1 MSKRSH
7 VKVCIENE
15 NKHTRKTIWI
25 YRRFLWMNLSQM
37 TRQNECLLFLM
48 YKGIYNWDHL
58 KKCNIEFELQWYFEY
73 LGKKEIIYLILMC
86 SCYHYFMSIQAHV
99 TRIVF
104 QCHIGQFYILQ
115 LDQLQFTGYPSN
127 QNIIVCYAWNTFDK
141 QYNVISES
149 ILGPFIIF

>member
-7 VKVCIENE
+7 VKVCIKNE

-25 YRRFLWMNLSQM
+25 YRRFLWMKISQM
-37 TRQNECLLFLM
+37 TRHQS
-48 YKGIYNWDHL
+48 
-58 KKCNIEFELQWYFEY
+58 FELQWYFEY
-73 LGKKEIIYLILMC
+73 LSKVEIIYLILMC

-115 LDQLQFTGYPSN
+115 SDQLQFTGCPSN
-127 QNIIVCYAWNTFDK
+127 QNIIVCYAWNTFDI

-149 ILGPFIIF
+149 ILGPFKIF

>member
-7 VKVCIENE
+7 VKVCIKTE

-25 YRRFLWMNLSQM
+25 YRQYMNEQ
-37 TRQNECLLFLM
+37 
-48 YKGIYNWDHL
+48 
-58 KKCNIEFELQWYFEY
+58 FELQWYFEY
-73 LGKKEIIYLILMC
+73 LGKKEIIYLILMY

-104 QCHIGQFYILQ
+104 QCHIGRFYILQ
-115 LDQLQFTGYPSN
+115 SGQLQFTGYPSN
-127 QNIIVCYAWNTFDK
+127 QNIIVCYAWNTFDV

-149 ILGPFIIF
+149 ILGHFMIF